1 MSRPTTTLA
10 RHTLIYAAGSA
21 IGGVS
26 RLVLV
31 PVIARKLAPEEYGVF
46 ALLLAVTNFLH
57 LVFELGL
64 VTALIRSH
72 NEDEDPAARIR
83 LRTLVF
89 LGMPVYSPAALA
101 TCS

>member
-64 VTALIRSH
+64 VTALIRAH
-72 NEDEDPAARIR
+72 NEDEDPAARADQAVR
-83 LRTLVF
+83 AWRSEGTLPF
-89 LGMPVYSPAALA
+89 PDFAAE
-101 TCS
+101 